1 MKGAHTIPEKSAQ
14 LPGVNIRILSVDGT
28 SPGNNPTVAFTLT
41 DNKGNALDASKM
53 DDLTLALGGP
63 TTDYSFSAREDATKA
78 VPGISAY
85 TYKFNAAIP
94 AGGAGTFVVGAEAYR
109 DMVLQ
114 KVDGTNVTGRDAA
127 ATKVF
132 YFGVTDGNPVKRRI
146 VVAIERCNVCHD
158 KLSAHDQSR
167 NNLEYCPICHRP
179 NMTDEAGR
187 PKDKMPAE
195 SLDLKNLIHKLH
207 SGDQLAKEYTL
218 YDNGSPKSLNSARFP
233 GDRRN
238 CSKCH
243 EGKSFQLP
251 LQNNLMV
258 TVTPRGFFSPTPPI
272 AAACL
277 ACHDDQSAAAHAF
290 VNIAP
295 FGEDCATCHGE
306 DAQFAVT
313 RVHAR

>member
-1 MKGAHTIPEKSAQ
+1 M
-14 LPGVNIRILSVDGT
+14 
-28 SPGNNPTVAFTLT
+28 
-41 DNKGNALDASKM
+41 
-53 DDLTLALGGP
+53 
-63 TTDYSFSAREDATKA
+63 
-78 VPGISAY
+78 
-85 TYKFNAAIP
+85 
-94 AGGAGTFVVGAEAYR
+94 
-109 DMVLQ
+109 
-114 KVDGTNVTGRDAA
+114 NVTGRDAA

-132 YFGVTDGNPVKRRI
+132 YFGITDSNPVKRRI

-167 NNLEYCPICHRP
+167 NNLEYCPICHRS
-179 NMTDEAGR
+179 NMTDEGGR

-207 SGDQLAKEYTL
+207 SGDQLANEYTL
-218 YDNGSPKSLNSARFP
+218 YDNGSPESLNSVRFP

-243 EGKSFQLP
+243 EGNSFQLP
-251 LQNNLMV
+251 LQKNLTA

-277 ACHDDQSAAAHAF
+277 ACHDDQAAAAHAF

-306 DAQFAVT
+306 DAQFASDEGPCPD
-313 RVHAR
+313 RKGA